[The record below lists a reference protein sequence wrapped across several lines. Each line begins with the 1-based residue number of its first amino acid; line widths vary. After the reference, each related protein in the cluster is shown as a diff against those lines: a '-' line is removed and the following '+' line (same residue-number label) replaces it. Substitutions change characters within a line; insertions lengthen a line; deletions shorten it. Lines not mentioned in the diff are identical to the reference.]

1 MNYRRLPEWHGPRTG
16 FMGPALNVPFYLLK
30 FVHLVWWGTPLL
42 ANLDGPTDERKER
55 RTIYLTWLE
64 FLNPGLSVGYF
75 AHFGNERLVEE
86 TVPTPLA
93 SYLLMRREP
102 AVLEP
107 MRFPRDTVQ
116 LVGKLITSKQIAIIH
131 RFVSLQ
137 RTNKWTGRTRI
148 QGLDLLKNLRVNP
161 GIQRMTL
168 FENLLISEIAAEL
181 NSSYDTNV
189 MMELLLDGST
199 FSFLG
204 A

>member
-1 MNYRRLPEWHGPRTG
+1 MELSDGASSFQIFPPRERCRWITGAFQSDTDHGQVLWDLLWMCH
-16 FMGPALNVPFYLLK
+16 FICLNLFTLFDEAPPCSQT
-30 FVHLVWWGTPLL
+30 WS
-42 ANLDGPTDERKER
+42 DGWTKRKER
-55 RTIYLTWLE
+55 RTIYFTWLE

-137 RTNKWTGRTRI
+137 RTNERTNEREEPESRA
-148 QGLDLLKNLRVNP
+148 L
-161 GIQRMTL
+161 
-168 FENLLISEIAAEL
+168 
-181 NSSYDTNV
+181 
-189 MMELLLDGST
+189 T
-199 FSFLG
+199 FSKTFELIPG
-204 A
+204 FNGWPSLRIYWFRKLLQS